1 MMIRKHRES
10 RSDASIQLA
19 EIDTGMRQCLQAL
32 WACQSVREKGAP
44 AAEQHWMKLAERAW
58 RDFDEDRQFVSS
70 ARDE

>member
-10 RSDASIQLA
+10 RTDASIQLS

-32 WACQSVREKGAP
+32 WGCEVVREKGVA

-58 RDFDEDRQFVSS
+58 RDFNEDREFVSN
-70 ARDE
+70 ANCD